1 MTANLPAGFET
12 LEPFAA
18 NWAGRTA
25 ADRAAV
31 RGAYPPGE
39 RAAFHAAC
47 APLIEAGLSQLDAKP
62 LRDLNEEERRLLDL
76 ILTYAHVSLAIDV
89 QASDE
94 DRHRPLREAM
104 RVTRAPADF

>member
-1 MTANLPAGFET
+1 MTTNLPAGFEA

-31 RGAYPPGE
+31 RGAYPLGE
-39 RAAFHAAC
+39 RAAFYAAC

-76 ILTYAHVSLAIDV
+76 FLTYAHVSLAIDV
-89 QASDE
+89 QASEE

-104 RVTRAPADF
+104 RLTRAPADF

>member
-1 MTANLPAGFET
+1 MTAKLPAGFKA

-25 ADRAAV
+25 ADRAAL
-31 RGAYPPGE
+31 RGAYPPAE

-47 APLIEAGLSQLDAKP
+47 APLIEGGLRQLDAKP
-62 LRDLNEEERRLLDL
+62 LHDLDEGERRLLDL
-76 ILTYAHVSLAIDV
+76 FLTYAHVSLAIDV

-104 RVTRAPADF
+104 RVTRAPVDF